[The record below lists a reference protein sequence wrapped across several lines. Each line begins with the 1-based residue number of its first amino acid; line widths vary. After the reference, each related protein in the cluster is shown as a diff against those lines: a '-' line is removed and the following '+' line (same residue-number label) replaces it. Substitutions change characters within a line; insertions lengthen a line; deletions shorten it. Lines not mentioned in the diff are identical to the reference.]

1 MLIKSCLANNTLIR
15 NPWEKDPLKFQY
27 ISISRNCVHQITSQ
41 FHSCSW
47 GILSTFDLFMQI
59 CMNSWKR
66 HLLIPIQLRFLL
78 SHWMHRCQ
86 GQCQRKA
93 RFGTSGRSNSTL
105 TMMKV
110 FLTCVYQTLL
120 YCMTLP
126 RKVQDMLGE
135 LGLSNIVWCGR
146 IDLYTEHARLFVLV
160 ISSLWCCLQFGIEQN
175 SCPFPLDWKVQGCF
189 SCGMAKLKL

>member
-1 MLIKSCLANNTLIR
+1 MSIRLHHNFIVVLGGPFQHSTSSCKYAWL
-15 NPWEKDPLKFQY
+15 
-27 ISISRNCVHQITSQ
+27 
-41 FHSCSW
+41 
-47 GILSTFDLFMQI
+47 
-59 CMNSWKR
+59 NSWKR

-93 RFGTSGRSNSTL
+93 RFGTSGRSNLTL

-120 YCMTLP
+120 YCMTLR

-135 LGLSNIVWCGR
+135 LGLSIVWCDR
-146 IDLYTEHARLFVLV
+146 IGSIYWTRKTFCTCDFKFVMLFAVWHWTKLMPVSAGLKSARMFFMWDGKTEALECP
-160 ISSLWCCLQFGIEQN
+160 ISKSQN
-175 SCPFPLDWKVQGCF
+175 FKS
-189 SCGMAKLKL
+189 